1 MTNST
6 LTALKDE
13 LAVEQ
18 WKSYVD
24 DKTCCVEHAVIEA
37 SRAAFDAA
45 LKAVRYKEV
54 YEALV
59 ESKACWDAAYAEGLP
74 ERMNEVRNGESAER
88 LIDLLDSRVF
98 YALAPIVDILAQLP
112 KPEGE

>member
-54 YEALV
+54 YEAL
-59 ESKACWDAAYAEGLP
+59 EYYADKSTWKSVTIEDTNRRFCICTGADI
-74 ERMNEVRNGESAER
+74 EYFQH
-88 LIDLLDSRVF
+88 DSQNSYCGKR
-98 YALAPIVDILAQLP
+98 ARQIIAQLP